1 MTDTAR
7 PRLLIIDGHS
17 MAYRAFF
24 ALPAEN
30 FSTTTGQTTN
40 AVYGFTSMLINL
52 LRDEDPT
59 HVAVAFDVSSHT
71 FRKETYADYKGTRDE
86 TPEEFRG
93 QIPLIEE
100 VLAALGVTTL
110 GKEGFE
116 ADDIL
121 ATLAATGR
129 RDGFDVLVCS
139 GDRDTFQL
147 VDDVVTVL
155 YPRKGVS
162 DLSRMTPQ
170 AVTDKYGVGPQQY
183 SDLAALVGESSDNLP
198 GVPGVGP
205 KTAAKWIHAH
215 GGLEGIVADAPS
227 ITGKAGASLR
237 ENLDQ
242 VLLNR
247 QLNQL
252 ITDMELPVTLEDL
265 ARRPYERERVHEV
278 FDALEFRVLRE
289 RLFAMD
295 PQDTE
300 AADAAAFDLD
310 ITTLAAGQAQT
321 WLDAHASGEIGL
333 DVAGSAAQGSGDA
346 WALALAAQGGAVLSI
361 DLAEITPEDEAALA
375 AWLADPKAPKV
386 LHEAKS
392 AWHALDGRGLVLEG
406 VVFDTAV
413 AAYLCHP
420 DQRSYSLADLSV
432 RFIGRELRTE
442 ADSGAQQMLVLDGPG
457 EAELGAIRAAAVLE
471 LAGSLREQLVDRH
484 ATDLLADLELPVAAV
499 LARMEQAGIAADVD
513 YLRELEQHFDAQV
526 RSAAEQA

>member
-1 MTDTAR
+1 
-7 PRLLIIDGHS
+7 
-17 MAYRAFF
+17 
-24 ALPAEN
+24 
-30 FSTTTGQTTN
+30 
-40 AVYGFTSMLINL
+40 
-52 LRDEDPT
+52 DEDPT

-129 RDGFDVLVCS
+129 RDGFEVLVCS

-147 VDDVVTVL
+147 VDDAVTVL

-162 DLSRMTPQ
+162 ELSRMTPQ
-170 AVTDKYGVGPQQY
+170 AVTDKYGVGPQEY

-237 ENLDQ
+237 EHLDQ

-252 ITDMELPVTLEDL
+252 VTDMELPVTLEDL
-265 ARRPYERERVHEV
+265 SRRPYERERVHEV

-310 ITTLAAGQAQT
+310 ITTLAAGQAQA
-321 WLDAHASGEIGL
+321 WLDAHASGEVGL
-333 DVAGSAAQGSGDA
+333 DVAGTAAQGSGDA
-346 WALALAAQGGAVLSI
+346 WALALAAEGGAVLSV

-375 AWLADPKAPKV
+375 AWLADPQAPKV
-386 LHEAKS
+386 LHDAKS
-392 AWHALDGRGLVLEG
+392 AWHALGGRGLGRGAGGFAGGVLG
-406 VVFDTAV
+406 GWRHTDQGAARVADRAV
-413 AAYLCHP
+413 AGRGGLVAWPGVRCHR
-420 DQRSYSLADLSV
+420 QRFVLA
-432 RFIGRELRTE
+432 GR
-442 ADSGAQQMLVLDGPG
+442 G
-457 EAELGAIRAAAVLE
+457 EAGLGRIRAASEFAV
-471 LAGSLREQLVDRH
+471 AGALREQLV
-484 ATDLLADLELPVAAV
+484 
-499 LARMEQAGIAADVD
+499 
-513 YLRELEQHFDAQV
+513 
-526 RSAAEQA
+526 